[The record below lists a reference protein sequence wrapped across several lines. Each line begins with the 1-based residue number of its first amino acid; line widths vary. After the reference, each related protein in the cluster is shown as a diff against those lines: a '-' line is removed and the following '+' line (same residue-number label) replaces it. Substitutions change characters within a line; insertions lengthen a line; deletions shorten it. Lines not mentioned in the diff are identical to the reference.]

1 MKDFWGPNQISNPS
15 LKDDLIKYFFKNISD
30 EQLENIL
37 KTKENELELIC
48 NRYEFISKLMELRQI
63 LIQRSEKVFPKITK
77 LEIEDKC
84 VIEFIHEDKVSIDG
98 IEFNGVRFD
107 IEALCQ
113 YLLLSLIDTIMG
125 KTPYK
130 TFNEWLVSQI
140 EDKSYTLNEIL
151 DFEKR
156 YQEEYGL
163 SRNFNKA
170 FSDYLP
176 NDIKDRLLKTFI
188 ISKVDLGTI
197 SDTNIE
203 AWNNIPDSQKL
214 KKIATYLYSDIRCKY
229 THSCSRK
236 FLNVKKIIS
245 MKPTK
250 EKLLINKISPEDDNL
265 INILKDL
272 IVNLVNQKY
281 IANKF

>member
-30 EQLENIL
+30 EQIENIL

-63 LIQRSEKVFPKITK
+63 LIQRREKVFPKITK
-77 LEIEDKC
+77 SEIEDKP
-84 VIEFIHEDKVSIDG
+84 VFEVIHEDKVSIDG

-250 EKLLINKISPEDDNL
+250 EKLLLNKINPEDDNL